1 MQSEYIYFA
10 VRRGGKWVAKRVE
23 DATEEDLKGV
33 QLTRDFMT
41 AVTSK
46 EDLDAAVVQIESNV
60 RTGEDPF
67 DALRREGHTS
77 EGLDLLRRVVRQAG
91 YRVTLI

>member
-1 MQSEYIYFA
+1 MQSEYVYFA

-46 EDLDAAVVQIESNV
+46 ADLDAAVIQIESNV

-67 DALRREGHTS
+67 DGLRHEGES
-77 EGLDLLRRVVRQAG
+77 SAGLDLLRRIVREAG
-91 YRVTLI
+91 FRTTIV